1 MNLLVRIQQ
10 EQCALS
16 FKQFSL
22 LPKKMSQNFPIFLDL
37 DGAMSRVIKKN
48 KLKSCRASP
57 FCFFLQC
64 RVPLFCKEE
73 FTLEP
78 NIRYQLGE
86 LSNNRFMA
94 FVTKV
99 GEVRLVY

>member
-37 DGAMSRVIKKN
+37 DGAMSTVIKKQAK
-48 KLKSCRASP
+48 KLQGIT
-57 FCFFLQC
+57 FLFFYN
-64 RVPLFCKEE
+64 VESFFFCKEE
-73 FTLEP
+73 FTLKP
-78 NIRYQLGE
+78 NIGYKLI
-86 LSNNRFMA
+86 
-94 FVTKV
+94 
-99 GEVRLVY
+99 